1 MLAAKSPTQQT
12 AHTDHMST
20 CPFQT
25 PVAPLPPPQGHVQL
39 GDEDGGDGGAHH
51 HPQAPGHRRHHGP
64 PSLPSLHRSFSL
76 KETNLRYDV
85 PRLRGRLRNAL
96 SVKNRQLKLCS
107 RDVISS
113 DLAHTTCLIFSC
125 DLFHT
130 TRHIRL
136 VTSHTTRQI
145 RGSSKSG
152 GRLLVGELR
161 LKSAEGENFE
171 KLSAKL

>member
-1 MLAAKSPTQQT
+1 MLAAKSPTQET

-39 GDEDGGDGGAHH
+39 GDEDGGDRGADH

-107 RDVISS
+107 RDVILC

-130 TRHIRL
+130 TRHI
-136 VTSHTTRQI
+136 SYYSSNTREQQVWWEAP
-145 RGSSKSG
+145 RWRAPPKKC
-152 GRLLVGELR
+152 RRGEL
-161 LKSAEGENFE
+161 
-171 KLSAKL
+171 